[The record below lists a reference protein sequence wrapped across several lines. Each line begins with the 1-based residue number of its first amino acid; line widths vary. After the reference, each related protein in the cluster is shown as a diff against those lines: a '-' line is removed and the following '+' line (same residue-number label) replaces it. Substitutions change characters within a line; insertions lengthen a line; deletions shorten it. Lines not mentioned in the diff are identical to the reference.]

1 VYASGGEIFV
11 RVAPVGPAGE
21 GDDDDIDMD
30 TVEVAGGPLPCMA
43 GAWPG
48 LLNNAAGVLYSSTP
62 YMMSSGF
69 SQLQSHHGF
78 VSVCMGR
85 WTHQLQRPT
94 THRHPGRAR
103 RDHACMH
110 AYGPCTR
117 ARREHRCSG
126 GLTGFYAPATQRNTR
141 MIMIFLACLWVR
153 VSVYARTVT

>member
-1 VYASGGEIFV
+1 MYASGGEISV

-85 WTHQLQRPT
+85 WTQQLQRPT
-94 THRHPGRAR
+94 THRHPGRAGTM
-103 RDHACMH
+103 HACMH
-110 AYGPCTR
+110 MVHVHERGGSTG
-117 ARREHRCSG
+117 G